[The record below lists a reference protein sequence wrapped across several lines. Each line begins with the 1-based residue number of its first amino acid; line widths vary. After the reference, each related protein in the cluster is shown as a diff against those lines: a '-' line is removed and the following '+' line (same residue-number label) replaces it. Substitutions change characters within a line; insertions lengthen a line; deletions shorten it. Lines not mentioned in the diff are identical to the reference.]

1 MFPLD
6 KSTLKLLRDLHLLV
20 VLPERD
26 DAAGRVGDVRDPG
39 GVGLDAVHAGAG
51 QEVPHTQQPVLRQ
64 GGGAVNNDYGHLT
77 SGYLG
82 RGARSHPAVSVQ
94 EERGDG
100 AGVAVERVDR
110 GAGVR
115 AEHAHR
121 VVRRARDQPRVVQP
135 HAADRLAVRAA
146 RHRPGKRDLGQDS

>member
-1 MFPLD
+1 MSKYPAE
-6 KSTLKLLRDLHLLV
+6 SPYRNKLRRACRSDI
-20 VLPERD
+20 
-26 DAAGRVGDVRDPG
+26 
-39 GVGLDAVHAGAG
+39 
-51 QEVPHTQQPVLRQ
+51 
-64 GGGAVNNDYGHLT
+64 

-135 HAADRLAVRAA
+135 HAADGLAVRAA
-146 RHRPGKRDLGQDS
+146 RHRPGKRDLGQDF